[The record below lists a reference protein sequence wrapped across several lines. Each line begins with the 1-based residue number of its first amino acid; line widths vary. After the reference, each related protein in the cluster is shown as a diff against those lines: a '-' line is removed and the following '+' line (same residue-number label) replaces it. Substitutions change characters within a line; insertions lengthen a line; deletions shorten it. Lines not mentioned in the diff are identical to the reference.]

1 MSKNTEVPFTW
12 SRGFRPNRAV
22 LVWWERWRGVLS
34 HLLKGRTFLKR
45 TEAELCMPLRIK
57 DCLTK
62 PRPPCIG
69 CCEEVLTKKYDN
81 GCIFTLQ
88 ILVVKSWMLFGDFI
102 EPLYAHRKKF
112 IIVWYWYSFSAQNKC
127 VPSKCRHVHASV
139 HARTHT
145 HTHKHTHTSSQG
157 TSDKESHNTT
167 RWESRRH
174 WADVSAIWKPHAE
187 SFIVNKTF

>member
-1 MSKNTEVPFTW
+1 MHASPG
-12 SRGFRPNRAV
+12 SRIV
-22 LVWWERWRGVLS
+22 
-34 HLLKGRTFLKR
+34 
-45 TEAELCMPLRIK
+45 
-57 DCLTK
+57 TK

-88 ILVVKSWMLFGDFI
+88 ILVVESTECYLGGDLFNFYML
-102 EPLYAHRKKF
+102 
-112 IIVWYWYSFSAQNKC
+112 IV
-127 VPSKCRHVHASV
+127 RVHNRVILVFLFCSRINVCIQVQARACIRAR
-139 HARTHT
+139 ARTHT
-145 HTHKHTHTSSQG
+145 HTSTHIHHLTEG
-157 TSDKESHNTT
+157 TSDKESLNTT